1 MHAVLPS
8 FLAVLPS
15 LLAATSILFYGK
27 IEYYKSIYPS
37 KMDTVYVF
45 TLDGAEWE
53 DLVIYLSLE
62 EAIAKSKSTLGCV

>member
-1 MHAVLPS
+1 
-8 FLAVLPS
+8 
-15 LLAATSILFYGK
+15 
-27 IEYYKSIYPS
+27 
-37 KMDTVYVF
+37 MDTVYVF